1 MTFIENVEGVLEDE
15 YFENAADGMR
25 GMVDLQPNELTRFK
39 ANIAITRVALKRQSI
54 ADAPGG
60 DKSKAEITSNEDA
73 QEEANRWNV
82 FRLEYTD
89 AKEGIAKEITNRV
102 GKALQTPFC
111 GTRTTLA

>member
-39 ANIAITRVALKRQSI
+39 AKIAIIMADVKRQSI

-60 DKSKAEITSNEDA
+60 EESKAEITSNEDA
-73 QEEANRWNV
+73 QEEANHQNV
-82 FRLEYTD
+82 FR
-89 AKEGIAKEITNRV
+89 
-102 GKALQTPFC
+102 
-111 GTRTTLA
+111 